1 MKATPILTVLAA
13 CLVVMGVGQG
23 SAQSPGSAIEQRQ
36 TAMRAKGAAMRTLVP
51 LARGDVPWNAAAAIP
66 ALESIL
72 ATARETPALFPAGTG
87 PATGLRTR
95 ASPAIWERPAE
106 FAASATAL
114 ADAADAMLGAARA
127 NDEAA
132 FRRGLGALSRPC
144 DSCHESFRTRQ

>member
-1 MKATPILTVLAA
+1 MKAFPILALAAVMVLADISQ
-13 CLVVMGVGQG
+13 VP
-23 SAQSPGSAIEQRQ
+23 AQSPGATIEQRQ
-36 TAMRAKGAAMRTLVP
+36 AAMRTKGTAMRTVVP

-87 PATGLRTR
+87 PATGVRTR

-106 FAASATAL
+106 FEASAKSL
-114 ADAADAMLGAARA
+114 ADAAEAMLAAARA

-144 DSCHESFRTRQ
+144 ASCHESFRSSQ